1 MAPLQGRCR
10 RKPLERRAA
19 PGNGVHPLGG
29 LWRPGGARLM
39 AAECVAGAQA
49 RERGCSGL
57 ADEFWEIRVKP
68 WSTDRQTDRRL
79 T

>member
-19 PGNGVHPLGG
+19 LGNGVHPLGG
-29 LWRPGGARLM
+29 LWRPGGAQLM

-49 RERGCSGL
+49 REGGAAVSQLSSG
-57 ADEFWEIRVKP
+57 E
-68 WSTDRQTDRRL
+68 
-79 T
+79 